1 MNSSGDGDATSLMG
15 RIRSLVASLI
25 EIVETRLE
33 LFGTDVELQAGRL
46 RTMALLLLAGLLFLA
61 LAMVFVSVLVIAA
74 CWDTYRLTAIAG
86 VVAVHLA
93 AGIGC
98 LLGLRRL
105 VRRGPKPF
113 DATIA
118 ELRQDLARLR

>member
-105 VRRGPKPF
+105 VRSGPKPF

>member
-1 MNSSGDGDATSLMG
+1 MSSSGDGDATSLMG

-46 RTMALLLLAGLLFLA
+46 RSMALLLLAGLLFLA

-105 VRRGPKPF
+105 VRSGPKPF

>member
-46 RTMALLLLAGLLFLA
+46 RSMALLLLAGLLFLA

-105 VRRGPKPF
+105 VRSGPKPF

>member
-1 MNSSGDGDATSLMG
+1 MSSSGDGDATSLMG

-33 LFGTDVELQAGRL
+33 LFGTDVELQAARL
-46 RTMALLLLAGLLFLA
+46 RSMALLLLAGLLFLA

-98 LLGLRRL
+98 LLVLRRL
-105 VRRGPKPF
+105 VRSGPKPF

>member
-105 VRRGPKPF
+105 VRRGPRPF

>member
-1 MNSSGDGDATSLMG
+1 MSSSGDGDATSLMG
-15 RIRSLVASLI
+15 RIRSLVASLV

-46 RTMALLLLAGLLFLA
+46 RSMALLLLAGLLFLA

-105 VRRGPKPF
+105 VRSGPKPF

>member
-33 LFGTDVELQAGRL
+33 LFGTDVELQAARL
-46 RTMALLLLAGLLFLA
+46 RSMALLLLAGLLFLA

-105 VRRGPKPF
+105 VRSGPKPF

>member
-1 MNSSGDGDATSLMG
+1 MNRPAQGDATGLLERM
-15 RIRSLVASLI
+15 RSLLASLI
-25 EIVETRLE
+25 EIVETRVE

-46 RTMALLLLAGLLFLA
+46 RTIAVLLLAALLFMALA
-61 LAMVFVSVLVIAA
+61 LVFASVLVIAA
-74 CWDTYRLTAIAG
+74 CWDSYRLTAIAA

-105 VRRGPKPF
+105 VRTGPRPF
-113 DATIA
+113 DATLA
-118 ELRQDLARLR
+118 ELRQDIARLR